1 MARRSRRAVGPGFT
15 LLELLVVFAI
25 AALLTVVVPIAY
37 GALRDSSQYRDTLR
51 TMVSDLRAARN
62 RAQSEGR
69 EVRFS
74 VDLANRTYGLD
85 GRPPRPLPE
94 AVEVKATVAS
104 IEMAAGDVASIRFLP
119 SGGATGGAL
128 DVVRPSGAGT
138 RLAVD
143 WFSGQVTQSA
153 LQLP

>member
-1 MARRSRRAVGPGFT
+1 MAGHGGRAARGFT

-25 AALLTVVVPIAY
+25 AALLTMVVPMAY
-37 GALRDSSQYRDTLR
+37 GPLRESSQYRETLR
-51 TMVSDLRAARN
+51 TMVADLRSARN

-74 VDLANRTYGLD
+74 VDLANRTYGLV

-94 AVEVKATVAS
+94 ALEVKATVAS
-104 IEMAAGDVASIRFLP
+104 IELTGGDVASIRFLP

-138 RLAVD
+138 RLSVD
-143 WFSGQVTQSA
+143 WFSGQVTQGP
-153 LQLP
+153 LQP